1 MSEPAPTGDVEAA
14 HVDAADVE
22 VSDDGD
28 GRAWPGA
35 AWPLPPVDEIE
46 AMGLS
51 VPLYLHALLEE
62 RPDPDRPDG
71 PPLLVAELPALD
83 HLVDPS
89 GTWSTGAV
97 VAAVDVIGGLVN
109 GLAVLPD
116 WVVTTNLTYR
126 RVAPREAD
134 AHDGP
139 LTLTARHLRK
149 GRTSSVGATT
159 VSRADG
165 TQVATAVVTSSVL
178 TPEAGPPSHRRPF
191 RRADFAVPPLERY
204 RSSPESFVGIGPG
217 DRPGEVRFE
226 VLPHLRNPWNII
238 QGGASAIA
246 ADAAARHAV
255 AEAIGVEPSSLV
267 VTDLVLHFV
276 SPGRTGPVRARGEV
290 LGGRAD
296 DHLVRVLVADEGAD
310 DRTIVVAVA
319 TVRPR

>member
-1 MSEPAPTGDVEAA
+1 
-14 HVDAADVE
+14 
-22 VSDDGD
+22 VSDVAENPGPVPPHEGG
-28 GRAWPGA
+28 GRTWPGA
-35 AWPLPPVDEIE
+35 TGPLPPVAEIE

-62 RPDPDRPDG
+62 RHDPDRPDG

-83 HLVDPS
+83 HLVDAS
-89 GTWSTGAV
+89 GTASTGAL

-126 RVAPREAD
+126 RVAPTAGD
-134 AHDGP
+134 APDGP

-149 GRTSSVGATT
+149 GRTSSVGSTT
-159 VSRADG
+159 VTRADG
-165 TQVATAVVTSSVL
+165 TQVATAVVTSAVL
-178 TPEAGPPSHRRPF
+178 TPAAGPPSHARPF
-191 RRADFAVPPLERY
+191 QGVDFEVPDLERY
-204 RSSPESFVGIGPG
+204 RSSPERFVGIGPG
-217 DRPGEVRFE
+217 ARPDEVRFE
-226 VLPHLRNPWNII
+226 VLPHLRNPWDII
-238 QGGASAIA
+238 QGGATAVA

-255 AEAIGVEPSSLV
+255 AAATGVDPDALIA
-267 VTDLVLHFV
+267 TDLVVHFV